1 MKVRINYQI
10 NLRDVPNTIAD
21 LIDKI
26 CNSINWN
33 TSFGSNTQSL
43 SSLARRLRDGENISQ
58 IIDDISQYREQLS
71 EIDSSLEDYCY
82 ILAQAQKTES
92 EIFLAKKE
100 IKESRHW
107 LRLLAKSNPERV
119 KEIREFW
126 KEAQELLLIFSKISR
141 SSKV

>member
-100 IKESRHW
+100 IKESSVINEEVQQQ
-107 LRLLAKSNPERV
+107 LQ
-119 KEIREFW
+119 KELE
-126 KEAQELLLIFSKISR
+126 KEKENYDKTCRDIPSGG
-141 SSKV
+141 